1 MRAYAVP
8 VAPPEEMPAS
18 RWPINREDLIFFA
31 SCYVA
36 GLAFFLIMLS

>member
-8 VAPPEEMPAS
+8 IDLPEEVSAS
-18 RWPINREDLIFFA
+18 RWPVGRDDLAYFL